1 MDNGVSGMKVLKDR
15 LRKLKQFPGFVK
27 HQIKESWNGTATPA
41 PNPIG
46 AATPTFQD
54 IRKAIANEYLKG
66 DGLEVGPLHQPLE
79 VPPQATVRYVDRLSV
94 EELQKLYPELGDHPL
109 VSPDIIDDGEQLTLI
124 ADESVDFVIANHMI
138 EHCQNPIGTIKNYLR
153 VVKPNGIVYLA
164 IPDKRCIFD
173 RDRPLTSLEHVIRDY
188 EDGPDWSMRDHF
200 EEYARFVDKVP
211 ESELARHSQHLIDG
225 NYSIHFHV
233 WTGSEFLELISYCK
247 LKLHFPFEVVLFKQN
262 DFEFIVVLQK
272 TAAT

>member
-1 MDNGVSGMKVLKDR
+1 MKVLKDR
-15 LRKLKQFPGFVK
+15 LRKLKQVPGFVK
-27 HQIKESWNGTATPA
+27 HQIKQSWHGIAAPDINPASGTAM
-41 PNPIG
+41 
-46 AATPTFQD
+46 PTFQD
-54 IRKAIANEYLKG
+54 IRRAIANEYLRG

-79 VPPQATVRYVDRLSV
+79 VPAQANVRYVDRLSV
-94 EELQKLYPELGDHPL
+94 EELRRLYPELGDHPL
-109 VSPDIIDDGEQLTLI
+109 VSPDIIDDGEQLTSI

-164 IPDKRCIFD
+164 LPDKRHIFD
-173 RDRPLTSLEHVIRDY
+173 RDRPITPLEHVIRDY
-188 EDGPDWSMRDHF
+188 EDGPDWSMRAHF
-200 EEYARFVDKVP
+200 EEYARFVDKLP
-211 ESELARHSQHLIDG
+211 ESDIAAHSQHLIDG

-247 LKLHFPFEVVLFKQN
+247 LKLGFPFEVALFKQN

-272 TAAT
+272 TAVA